1 MPGATCILVVEDSK
15 TQALILKD
23 ILSHHGFQVIVS
35 HDGYQA
41 LDVLQHTTP
50 DLIISDI
57 IMPNMNGFEFCQR
70 IRSNQRLKNLPV
82 ALLTSLS
89 DPGDVLKA
97 LVSGADFFLTK
108 PYEEHRL
115 IQRVRSILDSFHL
128 RRSGD
133 LNGSA
138 EIFLAGKPHR
148 INASKQQIVD
158 LLFSTYENATLK
170 NQELENLNR
179 ELTFLKFKLEQ
190 DIQRRKLT
198 EEKLQESEK
207 RLQLVLDSIQ
217 TGVMIIESESCRI
230 VDANP
235 YAVDLIGMPKEK
247 ILGATCDLFL
257 CDGSSSVCPARQATR
272 FPLETEL
279 YINNAQGN
287 KVPILKKVSPITL
300 RQQSYFLETFVD
312 ITEQVRA
319 KEEIFKAKIA
329 AENASRA
336 KSEFLANTSHE
347 LRTPM
352 NGIIGMSSLLLDT
365 DLSPEQRDYTETIRN
380 SAESLLTIINDIL
393 DFSKIEAGKMDLEI
407 IDFDLRVTIEEVID
421 LLSVKAV
428 EKGIMFRSLVHHDVP
443 SALKGD
449 PGRLRQVLLN
459 LAGNAIKFTETGSVC
474 IEVILEKETE
484 SLAYLLFSVIDTGIG
499 IQEEKLSL
507 LFQSFSQVDTS
518 TTRKYGGTGLG
529 LAISKRIVEM
539 MDGNIGVE
547 SKPGNGS
554 TFWFRVSLEKQ
565 TAEEIARSVQPVD
578 LKNKRILI
586 VDDNTLNRTVLREQ
600 LLAWQCR
607 VWEAAGGTEALFL
620 MHRQLAEKEPFDA
633 VILDMLMPEMDGKTL
648 GRRIKSDPLLTQTI
662 LVMLTS
668 AGKRGDATMLQDIGF
683 AAYLIKP
690 VKQQQLRECLST
702 VLGIPQRAVFKP
714 AAPIMTRHRLTEER
728 KRSIRILLVEDN
740 PVNQKVVLKMLKKFG
755 YHADTAASGA
765 QALKLLGERTYHI
778 VLMDVGM
785 PDMDGFQVTSVI
797 RDPKSPVRHHTV
809 VVIALTAHVMQ
820 GDREKCIANGM
831 NDYLPKPINPQ
842 DLLDTVEKWVV
853 TLIKEEV
860 EKTS

>member
-1 MPGATCILVVEDSK
+1 
-15 TQALILKD
+15 
-23 ILSHHGFQVIVS
+23 
-35 HDGYQA
+35 
-41 LDVLQHTTP
+41 
-50 DLIISDI
+50 
-57 IMPNMNGFEFCQR
+57 
-70 IRSNQRLKNLPV
+70 
-82 ALLTSLS
+82 
-89 DPGDVLKA
+89 
-97 LVSGADFFLTK
+97 
-108 PYEEHRL
+108 
-115 IQRVRSILDSFHL
+115 
-128 RRSGD
+128 
-133 LNGSA
+133 
-138 EIFLAGKPHR
+138 
-148 INASKQQIVD
+148 
-158 LLFSTYENATLK
+158 
-170 NQELENLNR
+170 
-179 ELTFLKFKLEQ
+179 
-190 DIQRRKLT
+190 
-198 EEKLQESEK
+198 
-207 RLQLVLDSIQ
+207 
-217 TGVMIIESESCRI
+217 
-230 VDANP
+230 
-235 YAVDLIGMPKEK
+235 
-247 ILGATCDLFL
+247 L
-257 CDGSSSVCPARQATR
+257 CDGSSSACPARQATR

-279 YINNAQGN
+279 YIKNSQGN
-287 KVPILKKVSPITL
+287 KIPILKKVSPITL

-312 ITEQVRA
+312 IAEQVRA
-319 KEEIFKAKIA
+319 KEEIYKAKIA

-421 LLSVKAV
+421 LLSVKAI

-474 IEVILEKETE
+474 IEVILEQETE
-484 SLAYLLFSVIDTGIG
+484 CKADLRFSVADTGIG
-499 IQEEKLSL
+499 IPEDKLGL
-507 LFQSFSQVDTS
+507 LFQSFSQIDTS

-539 MDGNIGVE
+539 MEGSIGVE

-554 TFWFRVSLEKQ
+554 TFWFRVVLEKQ

-586 VDDNTLNRTVLREQ
+586 VDDNALNRTVLREQ
-600 LLAWQCR
+600 LLAWQCQ
-607 VWEAAGGTEALFL
+607 VWEAAGGTEALCL
-620 MHRQLAEKEPFDA
+620 MHRQLGVKEPFDA

-648 GRRIKSDPLLTQTI
+648 GRRIKADPLLTQTI

-683 AAYLIKP
+683 AAYLVKP

-714 AAPIMTRHRLTEER
+714 AAPILTRHRLTEER

-740 PVNQKVVLKMLKKFG
+740 PINQKVALKMLKKFG
-755 YHADTAASGA
+755 YSADTAASGA
-765 QALKLLGERTYHI
+765 QALKQLETISYHI

-785 PDMDGFQVTSVI
+785 PDMDGFQVTAVI
-797 RDPKSPVRHHTV
+797 RDPQSSVLNHHV
-809 VVIALTAHVMQ
+809 VIIALTAHAMQ
-820 GDREKCIANGM
+820 GDREKCIENGM

-842 DLLDTVEKWVV
+842 DLLDTIEKWVIP
-853 TLIKEEV
+853 LIKAEV